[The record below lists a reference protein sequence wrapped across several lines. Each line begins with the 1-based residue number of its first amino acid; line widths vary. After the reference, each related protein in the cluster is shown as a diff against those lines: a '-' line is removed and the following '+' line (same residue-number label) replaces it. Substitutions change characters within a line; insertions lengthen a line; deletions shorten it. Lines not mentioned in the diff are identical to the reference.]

1 MKINVS
7 ALIGDVCMTFEDG
20 VKLNEA
26 YRRAFDAGE
35 VVELDFAGTR
45 IFVSQFF
52 NAAVGLLLE
61 SYSVDDVRERLKFT
75 NLPEAAKNPLRRSV
89 ENAERY
95 FKDPAYRKVL
105 DQVLSAQA
113 VEA

>member
-1 MKINVS
+1 MKIKVRD
-7 ALIGDVCMTFEDG
+7 LVGEVCMTFDDG
-20 VKLNEA
+20 VKLHEA
-26 YRRAFDAGE
+26 YRPAFDAGE
-35 VVELDFAGTR
+35 AVELDFADTR

-61 SYSVDDVRERLKFT
+61 KHSLDEVRERLKFT

-95 FKDPAYRKVL
+95 FKDPAYRKAL
-105 DQVLSAQA
+105 DKVLSAQA